1 MIIFLYGPDTF
12 RSRQKLNEIIEHY
25 KKIHISGLS
34 LKFFDFEND
43 NFENFRD
50 AFKSFLMFREKK
62 LLVLKNLF
70 SNQKA
75 ENDFLKNL
83 KEISKS
89 KEIILIYEEEI
100 DEKSP
105 LAEKLKKEAKSHKFN
120 LLEGIFLENWVKRE
134 FQKYSAKIE
143 PQALDLLV
151 DYVGNDL
158 WQMENEIKKLVSYKK
173 EQTIKEEDI
182 KLLVKPK
189 IETDIFKTIDAIAA
203 KNKRKALS
211 LIKEHLEEGNSPAYL
226 LAMINFQF
234 RNLLMVKSYLAER
247 EFYPSYANRRI
258 LARKL
263 GMHPFVVEKTL
274 FQARKFQLEELKKIY
289 QKIFQVDLG
298 IKTGKVDPETA
309 LDLLIAEI

>member
-1 MIIFLYGPDTF
+1 MIIFLYGPDTY
-12 RSRQKLNEIIEHY
+12 RSRQKLNEIIERY
-25 KKIHISGLS
+25 KKIHKSGLS
-34 LKFFDFEND
+34 LKFFDFEKD
-43 NFENFRD
+43 SFDDFRD
-50 AFKSFLMFREKK
+50 ALKSSSMFREKK
-62 LLVLKNLF
+62 LLILKNLF

-120 LLEGIFLENWVKRE
+120 LLEGIFLENWIKRE

-158 WQMENEIKKLVSYKK
+158 WQMENEIKKLVSYKE
-173 EQTIKEEDI
+173 EQTIKKEDI

-234 RNLLMVKSYLAER
+234 RNLLIIKSCELKHEL
-247 EFYPSYANRRI
+247 YANDMRI
-258 LARKL
+258 LSRKL
-263 GMHPFVVEKTL
+263 GIHPYVIGKTIQQMRR
-274 FQARKFQLEELKKIY
+274 FSFEELKKIY
-289 QKIFQVDLG
+289 RKIFEADLN
-298 IKTGKVDPETA
+298 IKTGKMEPETA
-309 LDLLIAEI
+309 LDLLITEI